1 MAYRV
6 FWTPNAE
13 QKLSNILGRSR
24 DASTVAPAA
33 REIDR
38 RLVAAPTKVGES
50 RIESLRIGFERPL
63 GFDFDILEDVKTVIV
78 LNIWRTERR
87 WRP

>member
-24 DASTVAPAA
+24 DASIVAAAA
-33 REIDR
+33 REFDS
-38 RLVAAPTKVGES
+38 RLITAPTKVGES
-50 RIESLRIGFERPL
+50 RIETLRIGFERPL
-63 GFDFDILEDVKTVIV
+63 GFDFDVLEDVKTVIV
-78 LNIWRTERR
+78 LNVWRTDRR
-87 WRP
+87 W